1 MFFFSITLTMALD
14 IDPQWCFGSHPKEL
28 VLFLHRLLH
37 SAMVGFLIRTSF
49 GSTSGGSRANSGLS
63 RFGVP
68 VLHILSGVA
77 TRVELQS

>member
-37 SAMVGFLIRTSF
+37 SAMVGFLIDLGAIQVGLRPT
-49 GSTSGGSRANSGLS
+49 RA
-63 RFGVP
+63 
-68 VLHILSGVA
+68 
-77 TRVELQS
+77 